1 MDASTLLG
9 QGPTYPLQRVGSDFQ
24 QASGIALLEA
34 SIFQILRTKKGEL
47 PWFQEFG
54 TNLDLLRHRP
64 IDDSLLAEAQD
75 DVSSALQQ
83 FEPRIEVRNVA
94 VEKLDSPKQG
104 FLVTVT
110 WAPVAKPGGSNTVL
124 TNDRDTEVTI

>member
-1 MDASTLLG
+1 MDAYTLLG
-9 QGPTYPLQRVGSDFQ
+9 QGPTYPLQRVGGDFQ
-24 QASGIALLEA
+24 QATGLDLIEA

-64 IDDSLLAEAQD
+64 IDEGIMAEAQD

-83 FEPRIEVRNVA
+83 FESRIEVRNIA
-94 VEKLDSPKQG
+94 VNKLDSPKQG
-104 FLVTVT
+104 FLITVT
-110 WAPVAKPGGSNTVL
+110 WAPVAKPGSSNTVL